1 VSTKY
6 QKKQQTIVGIDYSL
20 NSPAICIAGDN
31 FDFNKCSFHFLT
43 SKKKHIGK
51 FGKNIFGYEIK
62 DYKTPI
68 ERFTNISTWA
78 LDIIHKHKNDT
89 AKVFIEGY
97 SFGSKGQAVFQ
108 IAENCGIL
116 KYRLQM
122 SPSILY
128 DTIVPS
134 VVKKYASGKGN
145 ADKQLMYDSF
155 KDHTKQDLLKMFD
168 MGKLNNPVTDI
179 IDSYYIA
186 KVGYENSSS
195 H

>member
-1 VSTKY
+1 MKY

-20 NSPAICIAGDN
+20 NSPAICMADN
-31 FDFNKCSFHFLT
+31 DFDFNKCTFHFLT
-43 SKKKHIGK
+43 SKKKHIGQ
-51 FGKNIFGYEIK
+51 FGKNIFGYEHK
-62 DYKTPI
+62 EYRTPI
-68 ERFTNISTWA
+68 ERFSNISSWA
-78 LDIIHKHKNDT
+78 MDIIHKYKQDT
-89 AKVFIEGY
+89 AKIFIEGY

-122 SPSILY
+122 SPTLLY
-128 DTIVPS
+128 DTVVPS

-155 KDHTKQDLLKMFD
+155 TEHTKVDLIKMFD

-179 IDSYYIA
+179 VDSYYIA
-186 KVGYENSSS
+186 KVGYENSESEE
-195 H
+195 